1 MTNKELNTL
10 LREKM
15 DAEQTVLIGR
25 LLRLDPEKLLEHSL
39 EYTVRQDFLI
49 SMKDNLLTDD
59 QAKALL
65 HSETP
70 LADLYKEYQKQQSGY
85 IDDVRDSIVAC
96 ANSEI
101 RKDQERRA
109 ALRDLPVYSH
119 TAEYARDHG
128 ELEQYRESK
137 NANIACRTAVE
148 EAITAHYQDNRL
160 DGAAVKQVVDA
171 FGYDR
176 TLYILA
182 ATVQYKEWDGR
193 ISRSSKEWARTI
205 PVAEDRSDGGSD
217 MNVYIIANRSHPG
230 LLDLFLKE
238 VRSSQAL
245 EQSKEKPVEKERP
258 SMLARLREDVQNNSP
273 NHSAKLKDPE
283 R

>member
-101 RKDQERRA
+101 RKDQEHRPA
-109 ALRDLPVYSH
+109 MRDMPVYSH
-119 TAEYARDHG
+119 SAEYARDHG
-128 ELEQYRESK
+128 ELEQYRESRK
-137 NANIACRTAVE
+137 ANIACRTAIE
-148 EAITAHYQDNRL
+148 DAITAHYRDNRL
-160 DGAAVKQVVDA
+160 DGAAVKQVVDT

-182 ATVQYKEWDGR
+182 ATVQHKEWDGR

-258 SMLARLREDVQNNSP
+258 SMLARLREDAQKNSP
-273 NHSAKLKDPE
+273 KHSAKSKEPDL
-283 R
+283 